1 MALFA
6 EAVLVVPLEIISR
19 SNLILILGFDFT
31 HARKLSNRIDN
42 FDFFLFFSE
51 FWPSVSARL
60 CLGVGGSLDWHFS
73 RRRSSCVLQKP
84 YMYIHCM

>member
-31 HARKLSNRIDN
+31 HAREPSNR
-42 FDFFLFFSE
+42 
-51 FWPSVSARL
+51 
-60 CLGVGGSLDWHFS
+60 H
-73 RRRSSCVLQKP
+73 
-84 YMYIHCM
+84 